1 MHHLE
6 HALVGLQS
14 ETTRT
19 VLTSSTQP
27 RVLLYHIHKFD
38 SCKALAARKKTEL
51 KTAQLEIRDQDVNKA
66 QLQAH
71 SLKFNVSTTYIALKS
86 SGFLIK

>member
-14 ETTRT
+14 ETINTYCSHKQHSAT
-19 VLTSSTQP
+19 CLALS
-27 RVLLYHIHKFD
+27 HKFD
-38 SCKALAARKKTEL
+38 SCKALAGRKKTEL